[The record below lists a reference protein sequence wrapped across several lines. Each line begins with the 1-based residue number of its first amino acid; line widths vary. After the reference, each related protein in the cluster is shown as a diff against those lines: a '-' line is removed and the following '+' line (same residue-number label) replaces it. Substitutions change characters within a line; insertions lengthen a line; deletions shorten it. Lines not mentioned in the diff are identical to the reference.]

1 MGDVKNIEYVLINYN
16 AGSESVSVDS
26 LLDKFEHEGGLYDV
40 ESINVLGKEYR
51 FAIGSEVD
59 TMSFFNRIKDKVDRL
74 LIDEGAGYEVDL

>member
-16 AGSESVSVDS
+16 SGSEQVSVDS
-26 LLDKFEHEGGLYDV
+26 SLDKFEHDDAIYEV

-59 TMSFFNRIKDKVDRL
+59 TMVFFNRIKDKVDQL